1 MGVGGECS
9 SLHDLTLGSNSGLA
23 ITGQSGTP
31 AGTPDSLAGFLPP
44 GLKKLLMQV
53 RTYWSVT
60 QPAPRRGPRKRQV
73 QTFLTLKIRAPSW
86 KATPARALGRSL
98 SPRAGTRPSVLTNR
112 EELSFFTVLA
122 FPKASRMGLACSSCR
137 SSSPWKEPRCCE
149 GQAEARAA
157 KPALP
162 DARDS
167 GRAVSTHAAHLE

>member
-1 MGVGGECS
+1 MALEFLCMGAGGGGCP

-98 SPRAGTRPSVLTNR
+98 SPES
-112 EELSFFTVLA
+112 
-122 FPKASRMGLACSSCR
+122 
-137 SSSPWKEPRCCE
+137 W
-149 GQAEARAA
+149 
-157 KPALP
+157 
-162 DARDS
+162 DA
-167 GRAVSTHAAHLE
+167 AVSTHESRGVVVLHSLGIPEGLQDGVGLQQLPLQLTLEGTQVL